1 MVKAAKQY
9 LEDWLGALRRVDI
22 TNSKKQELRKRFR
35 AERSLRDLTESWT
48 HIIKSEEFQSAKTI
62 ASYISY
68 GDEPA
73 TKDLNEEILRN
84 NKKLVLPRMLKD
96 KNLEWII
103 WNGDQSKLV
112 KAGKIL
118 EPVGEA
124 IESDEID
131 IVIVPT
137 LHATREGHRLGQGGG
152 SYDRALA
159 NISAWRIGLIY
170 SGELT
175 VEPVPV
181 EAHDIKL
188 SAVATPDLIVR
199 FSN

>member
-1 MVKAAKQY
+1 M
-9 LEDWLGALRRVDI
+9 DI

-188 SAVATPDLIVR
+188 SAVATPDLLVR

>member
-1 MVKAAKQY
+1 M
-9 LEDWLGALRRVDI
+9 DI
-22 TNSKKQELRKRFR
+22 ANSKKQELRKRFR
-35 AERSLRDLTESWT
+35 SERSLRDLTESWT

-73 TKDLNEEILRN
+73 TNELNVELLRN
-84 NKKLVLPRMLKD
+84 QKRLALPRMLND
-96 KNLEWII
+96 KNLEWVI
-103 WNGDQSKLV
+103 WNGDESKLKKV
-112 KAGKIL
+112 GKIL

-124 IESDEID
+124 ISSDELD

-175 VEPVPV
+175 VEPFPV

-188 SAVATPDLIVR
+188 NAIATPDLIVR
-199 FSN
+199 FTN

>member
-1 MVKAAKQY
+1 M
-9 LEDWLGALRRVDI
+9 DI
-22 TNSKKQELRKRFR
+22 ANSKKQELRKRFR
-35 AERSLRDLTESWT
+35 SERSLRDLTESWT

-73 TKDLNEEILRN
+73 TKDLNMELLRN
-84 NKKLVLPRMLKD
+84 KKRLALPSMLKD
-96 KNLEWII
+96 KSLEWII
-103 WNGDQSKLV
+103 WSGDESKLKKV
-112 KAGKIL
+112 GKIL

-124 IESDEID
+124 ISGDELD

-175 VEPVPV
+175 VEPFPV
-181 EAHDIKL
+181 EEHDIKL
-188 SAVATPDLIVR
+188 NAIATPDLIVR
-199 FSN
+199 FIN

>member
-1 MVKAAKQY
+1 M
-9 LEDWLGALRRVDI
+9 DI

-131 IVIVPT
+131 IVVVPT

>member
-1 MVKAAKQY
+1 
-9 LEDWLGALRRVDI
+9 VDI

>member
-1 MVKAAKQY
+1 
-9 LEDWLGALRRVDI
+9 VDI
-22 TNSKKQELRKRFR
+22 ANSKKRELRERFR
-35 AERSLRDLTESWT
+35 SERSLRDLSESWT
-48 HIIKSEEFQSAKTI
+48 NIINSDEFQSAKTI

-68 GDEPA
+68 GEEPA
-73 TKDLNEEILRN
+73 TKDLNEQILKSGKR
-84 NKKLVLPRMLKD
+84 LVLPRMLKD
-96 KNLEWII
+96 KSLEWIV
-103 WNGDQSKLV
+103 WNGDETKL
-112 KAGKIL
+112 KKTGKIL
-118 EPVGEA
+118 EPVGEV
-124 IESDEID
+124 ISGNEID

-137 LHATREGHRLGQGGG
+137 LHATRDGHRLGQGGG

-175 VEPVPV
+175 VEPFPV

-199 FSN
+199 FSS

>member
-1 MVKAAKQY
+1 M
-9 LEDWLGALRRVDI
+9 DI

-181 EAHDIKL
+181 ETHDIKL
-188 SAVATPDLIVR
+188 NAVATPDLIVR

>member
-1 MVKAAKQY
+1 M
-9 LEDWLGALRRVDI
+9 DI

-73 TKDLNEEILRN
+73 TKELNEELLRN

-96 KNLEWII
+96 KNLEWVV
-103 WNGDQSKLV
+103 WNGDQSKLAKV
-112 KAGKIL
+112 GKIL

>member
-1 MVKAAKQY
+1 M
-9 LEDWLGALRRVDI
+9 DI

-118 EPVGEA
+118 EPVGKA

>member
-1 MVKAAKQY
+1 M
-9 LEDWLGALRRVDI
+9 DI
-22 TNSKKQELRKRFR
+22 ANSKKQELRKRFR
-35 AERSLRDLTESWT
+35 AERSLRDLAESWT
-48 HIIKSEEFQSAKTI
+48 HIIKSEEFQNAKTI

-73 TKDLNEEILRN
+73 TKELNEEILRSK
-84 NKKLVLPRMLKD
+84 KKLVLPRTLKD
-96 KNLEWII
+96 KNLEWVL
-103 WNGDQSKLV
+103 WGGDESKLT

-124 IESDEID
+124 IGSEEID

-188 SAVATPDLIVR
+188 NAVATPDLIVR
-199 FSN
+199 FSS

>member
-1 MVKAAKQY
+1 M
-9 LEDWLGALRRVDI
+9 DI

-199 FSN
+199 FSS

>member
-1 MVKAAKQY
+1 M
-9 LEDWLGALRRVDI
+9 DI
-22 TNSKKQELRKRFR
+22 ANSKKQELRKRFR
-35 AERSLRDLTESWT
+35 SERSLRDLTELWT
-48 HIIKSEEFQSAKTI
+48 HIIKSEEFQNAKTI

-73 TKDLNEEILRN
+73 TKELNEEILRSH
-84 NKKLVLPRMLKD
+84 KKLVLPRTLKD
-96 KNLEWII
+96 KNLEWVI
-103 WNGDQSKLV
+103 WSGDHSKLTKV
-112 KAGKIL
+112 GKIL
-118 EPVGEA
+118 EPVGPA

-159 NISAWRIGLIY
+159 NISVWRIGLIY

-175 VEPVPV
+175 VEPFPV
-181 EAHDIKL
+181 EPHDIKL
-188 SAVATPDLIVR
+188 NAIATPDLIVR

>member
-1 MVKAAKQY
+1 
-9 LEDWLGALRRVDI
+9 VDI
-22 TNSKKQELRKRFR
+22 ANSKKRELRERFR
-35 AERSLRDLTESWT
+35 SERSLRDLAESWT
-48 HIIKSEEFQSAKTI
+48 HILKSEEFQSAKTI

-68 GDEPA
+68 GDEPI
-73 TKDLNEEILRN
+73 TKDLNELIL
-84 NKKLVLPRMLKD
+84 KSGKQLVLPRMLKD
-96 KNLEWII
+96 KNLEWVN
-103 WNGDQSKLV
+103 WDGSESKLNKV
-112 KAGKIL
+112 GKIL
-118 EPVGEA
+118 EPAGEIISA
-124 IESDEID
+124 ADLD
-131 IVIVPT
+131 IVVVPT

-175 VEPVPV
+175 VEPFPV

-188 SAVATPDLIVR
+188 NAVATPDLIVR

>member
-1 MVKAAKQY
+1 M
-9 LEDWLGALRRVDI
+9 DI

>member
-1 MVKAAKQY
+1 M
-9 LEDWLGALRRVDI
+9 DI
-22 TNSKKQELRKRFR
+22 ANSKKQELRKRFR

>member
-1 MVKAAKQY
+1 
-9 LEDWLGALRRVDI
+9 VDI

-35 AERSLRDLTESWT
+35 SERSLRDLTESWT
-48 HIIKSEEFQSAKTI
+48 HIIKSEEFQSARTI

>member
-1 MVKAAKQY
+1 M
-9 LEDWLGALRRVDI
+9 DI
-22 TNSKKQELRKRFR
+22 ANSKKQELRKRFR

-48 HIIKSEEFQSAKTI
+48 HIVKSEEFQSAKTI

>member
-1 MVKAAKQY
+1 M
-9 LEDWLGALRRVDI
+9 DI
-22 TNSKKQELRKRFR
+22 TNSKKRELRERFR
-35 AERSLRDLTESWT
+35 SERSLRDLAESWT
-48 HIIKSEEFQSAKTI
+48 HIINSAEFQSAKTI

-68 GDEPA
+68 GDEPH
-73 TKDLNEEILRN
+73 TKDLNQQILRSG
-84 NKKLVLPRMLKD
+84 KKLALPRMMKD
-96 KNLEWII
+96 KSLEWVI
-103 WNGDQSKLV
+103 WGGEESKLV

-118 EPVGEA
+118 EPVGEIISA
-124 IESDEID
+124 DEID

-137 LHATREGHRLGQGGG
+137 LHATRDGYRLGQGGG

-159 NISAWRIGLIY
+159 NISAWTIGLIY

-175 VEPVPV
+175 VEPIPV

-188 SAVATPDLIVR
+188 NAVATPDLIVR

>member
-1 MVKAAKQY
+1 M
-9 LEDWLGALRRVDI
+9 DI

-73 TKDLNEEILRN
+73 TKELNEEILRN

>member
-1 MVKAAKQY
+1 M
-9 LEDWLGALRRVDI
+9 DI
-22 TNSKKQELRKRFR
+22 ANSKKQELRKRFR

-48 HIIKSEEFQSAKTI
+48 HIVKSEEFQSAKTI

-199 FSN
+199 FTN

>member
-1 MVKAAKQY
+1 
-9 LEDWLGALRRVDI
+9 L
-22 TNSKKQELRKRFR
+22 S
-35 AERSLRDLTESWT
+35 ESWT
-48 HIIKSEEFQSAKTI
+48 HIIKSEEFQSAKVI

-73 TKDLNEEILRN
+73 TKELNEEILRSQ
-84 NKKLVLPRMLKD
+84 KKLALPRVMKD
-96 KNLEWII
+96 KNLEWVI
-103 WNGDQSKLV
+103 WSGDQSKLTKV
-112 KAGKIL
+112 GKIL
-118 EPVGEA
+118 EPVGAA
-124 IESDEID
+124 IPSDEID

-175 VEPVPV
+175 VEPFPV
-181 EAHDIKL
+181 EPHDIKL
-188 SAVATPDLIVR
+188 NAVATPDLIVR